1 MQKLSTKLGFMTL
14 AVLIA
19 LAGNACKSGGGAG
32 SGTDNTVA
40 ATVNGKSIMM
50 GEVEKLI
57 KQQAQGQQDKMSPLQ
72 LAQAR
77 LGVLDKLIQ
86 REVLYQRAQKE
97 NLLPNEEQ
105 ITGAINQQ
113 KQQSGMTDEEFKK
126 TLKQQEMTEEALREE
141 ARRDIAIRNLQE
153 KYNGKITISDRE
165 VEDYYNNNRS
175 QFVSARGVALGAIIV
190 DPADNSAQGIQNDA
204 KNEADAKLK
213 IDSVYQQLKSG
224 TDFATV
230 ARARSEDGDS
240 LVRGGDIGFF
250 SEDQLKQTGFPKELT
265 DQFMGPMQVG
275 GYTEPK
281 LVSNKWYIFKLE
293 ERRLQNENLTLESPN
308 VRQQITQALVKAQ
321 QDILN
326 AALLVVAMNEAK
338 VVNNLATNMLNT
350 PSNLGLRPANREGVV
365 PAATPTAAASPAAT
379 TATPKPAATAAAT
392 PAATPAGKATP
403 K

>member
-1 MQKLSTKLGFMTL
+1 
-14 AVLIA
+14 VLIA
-19 LAGNACKSGGGAG
+19 AAGNACKSGGAG

-190 DPADNSAQGIQNDA
+190 DPADNSAQGIANDA
-204 KNEADAKLK
+204 KNDADAKLK

-250 SEDQLKQTGFPKELT
+250 SEEQLKQTGFPKELT

-281 LVSNKWYIFKLE
+281 QVSNKWYIFKLE

-379 TATPKPAATAAAT
+379 AATPKPAASA
-392 PAATPAGKATP
+392 AATPAGKATP

>member
-1 MQKLSTKLGFMTL
+1 MTL
-14 AVLIA
+14 AMLIA
-19 LAGNACKSGGGAG
+19 LAGNACKGGGGAG

-50 GEVEKLI
+50 AEVEKLI

-113 KQQSGMTDEEFKK
+113 KQQSGMTDEVFKN
-126 TLKQQEMTEEALREE
+126 TLKQQEMTEQALREE

-190 DPADNSAQGIQNDA
+190 DPADNSAQGIANDA
-204 KNEADAKLK
+204 KNDADAKLK
-213 IDSVYQQLKSG
+213 IDTVYQQLKSG

-240 LVRGGDIGFF
+240 MVRGGDIGFF

-275 GYTEPK
+275 GFTEPK

-365 PAATPTAAASPAAT
+365 PAATPTAAASPAAP
-379 TATPKPAATAAAT
+379 TATPKPAASG
-392 PAATPAGKATP
+392 AATPAGKATP

>member
-1 MQKLSTKLGFMTL
+1 MHKLSTKLGLMTL
-14 AVLIA
+14 AMLIA
-19 LAGNACKSGGGAG
+19 LAGNACKGGGGAG

-50 GEVEKLI
+50 AEVEKLI

-113 KQQSGMTDEEFKK
+113 KQQSGMTDEVFKN
-126 TLKQQEMTEEALREE
+126 TLKQQEMTEQALREE

-190 DPADNSAQGIQNDA
+190 DPADNSAQGIANDA
-204 KNEADAKLK
+204 KNDADAKLK
-213 IDSVYQQLKSG
+213 IDTVYQQLKSG

-240 LVRGGDIGFF
+240 MVRGGDIGFF

-275 GYTEPK
+275 GFTEPK

-365 PAATPTAAASPAAT
+365 PAATPTAAASPAAP
-379 TATPKPAATAAAT
+379 TATPKPAASG
-392 PAATPAGKATP
+392 AATPAGKATP

>member
-1 MQKLSTKLGFMTL
+1 MTL

-19 LAGNACKSGGGAG
+19 LAGNACKGGGGAS

-50 GEVEKLI
+50 AEVEKLI

-165 VEDYYNNNRS
+165 VEDYYNNNRT

-190 DPADNSAQGIQNDA
+190 DPADNSAQGIANDA

-392 PAATPAGKATP
+392 PAGKATP

>member
-1 MQKLSTKLGFMTL
+1 MLV
-14 AVLIA
+14 AIA
-19 LAGNACKSGGGAG
+19 SIACKQGSGGSG
-32 SGTDNTVA
+32 SATDNTVA

-50 GEVEKLI
+50 KEVEKLI
-57 KQQAQGQQDKMSPLQ
+57 SQQAQGQQDKMSPLQ

-77 LGVLDKLIQ
+77 LGVLDRLIQ

-105 ITGAINQQ
+105 ITTAINQQ

-126 TLKQQEMTEEALREE
+126 QLKQQEMTEEALREE

-153 KYNGKITISDRE
+153 KYNGKISISDNQ

-175 QFVSARGVALGAIIV
+175 QFVSARGVELAVIIV
-190 DPADNSAQGIQNDA
+190 DPTDNASQGIQNDA
-204 KNEADAKLK
+204 KNDADAKLK
-213 IDSVYQQLKSG
+213 IDNVYQQLKSG

-230 ARARSEDGDS
+230 ARARSEDPDS
-240 LVRGGDIGFF
+240 LMRGGDIGFF
-250 SEDQLKQTGFPKELT
+250 AEEQLKQTGFPKELT
-265 DQFMGPMQVG
+265 DQFMGSMQVG
-275 GYTEPK
+275 GFTEPRQ
-281 LVSNKWYIFKLE
+281 VSNKWYIFKLA
-293 ERRLQNENLTLESPN
+293 ERRLQNENLTLESPG

-350 PSNLGLRPANREGVV
+350 PSNLGLRPASREGVA
-365 PAATPTAAASPAAT
+365 PAATPTAAAATPAASAAT
-379 TATPKPAATAAAT
+379 PKPVTPAPAATATPK
-392 PAATPAGKATP
+392 K
-403 K
+403 

>member
-1 MQKLSTKLGFMTL
+1 VHKLSTKLGLITL
-14 AVLIA
+14 AMLIA

-190 DPADNSAQGIQNDA
+190 DPADNSAQGIANDA
-204 KNEADAKLK
+204 KNDADAKLK

-275 GYTEPK
+275 GYAEPK
-281 LVSNKWYIFKLE
+281 QVSNKWYIFKLE

-379 TATPKPAATAAAT
+379 TATPKPAASAAAT
-392 PAATPAGKATP
+392 PAVKATP

>member
-1 MQKLSTKLGFMTL
+1 MTL

-19 LAGNACKSGGGAG
+19 AAGNACKSGGAG

-190 DPADNSAQGIQNDA
+190 DPADNSAQGIANDA
-204 KNEADAKLK
+204 KNDADAKLK

-250 SEDQLKQTGFPKELT
+250 SEEQLKQTGFPKELT

-281 LVSNKWYIFKLE
+281 QVSNKWYIFKLE

-350 PSNLGLRPANREGVV
+350 PSNLGLRPANREGVA

-379 TATPKPAATAAAT
+379 AATPKPAASA
-392 PAATPAGKATP
+392 AATPAGKATP